1 MKEDIKNLPNLP
13 GIYKI
18 TSPSGLVYIGETKN
32 LKKRCL
38 SYLSLNKIKGQRA
51 IYNSI
56 LKYSADRHKIEI
68 LELCDEEFL
77 LERERYYQEIYDS
90 VENGLNCFYT
100 STFNKKKIWSEKT
113 IKKMSDNQKGENN
126 SFYGKKHSTNSLKK
140 ISENSKGVNNANYGG
155 KCVTEEWKL
164 KQSISNSKKHI
175 KVVDTFTNEVLFFI
189 NSKECALKLNAKPS
203 NVRMCKNK
211 YKLMKRYIITD
222 NNETFKQF

>member
-18 TSPSGLVYIGETKN
+18 TSPNGLVYIGETKN

-38 SYLSLNKIKGQRA
+38 SYLSSSKIKGQRA

-56 LKYSADRHKIEI
+56 LKYSVDRHKIEI
-68 LELCDEEFL
+68 LELCDEESL

-100 STFNKKKIWSEKT
+100 STFDKKKIWSEKT

-126 SFYGKKHSTNSLKK
+126 SFYGKKHSIESLKK
-140 ISENSKGVNNANYGG
+140 ISENSKGINNPNYGG

-164 KQSISNSKKHI
+164 KQSKSNSKKHI
-175 KVVDTFTNEVLFFI
+175 KVVDTFTDEVLFFI

-203 NVRMCKNK
+203 NVRMCKNN

-222 NNETFKQF
+222 VE